1 MKKREAPTNNIHFNS
16 HEEEE
21 AKEDLIPGIEGFIVD
36 NVDETECSDS
46 ESNYSP
52 ISPFLSLPPSQDFKS
67 RFVQD
72 EPDFSPGNESEF
84 EETPTLCLTPEPSP
98 NFNFVKTQGL
108 MMRAL
113 TPDSSSDCSPS
124 YSIRKRDK
132 IIIFLVSQ
140 FRSYLWNQVR
150 LETVR
155 EIFVWHIKL
164 KFI

>member
-1 MKKREAPTNNIHFNS
+1 MRARIFEDSSIKKREAQNNNGHSSS
-16 HEEEE
+16 HGEEE
-21 AKEDLIPGIEGFIVD
+21 AKGDVLLGIEGFVVD
-36 NVDETECSDS
+36 NVDEAECSDS

-124 YSIRKRDK
+124 YSTRKRDK
-132 IIIFLVSQ
+132 IINLYFAISL
-140 FRSYLWNQVR
+140 R
-150 LETVR
+150 T
-155 EIFVWHIKL
+155 
-164 KFI
+164 